1 MYIWPYFS
9 NSSENSIA
17 SSLCH
22 SLGKYLNAFSIA
34 SFFSFNDNFIG
45 FVEGDDLSKGTA
57 DVIITD
63 GFTGNVAL
71 KTAEGIAKLIAF
83 YLTDSLKSSL
93 TGKLGMFIAQN
104 SLKSLKDKIDPR
116 GNNGGF
122 FLGLNGLVVKSH
134 GGTDF
139 LGFSNAIQFSVNLA
153 RSDVSKKIS
162 DLIEENI

>member
-1 MYIWPYFS
+1 
-9 NSSENSIA
+9 
-17 SSLCH
+17 
-22 SLGKYLNAFSIA
+22 
-34 SFFSFNDNFIG
+34 
-45 FVEGDDLSKGTA
+45 
-57 DVIITD
+57 
-63 GFTGNVAL
+63 
-71 KTAEGIAKLIAF
+71 
-83 YLTDSLKSSL
+83 
-93 TGKLGMFIAQN
+93 MFIAQN

-162 DLIEENI
+162 DLIEEKYLMSGEKFFRSKVIGVGGYLPDKVVTNDELSKTVETSDEWIKERTGIQERRIADESETTSSLGIQAAKNAIKNAGYFFARHRFDNFSYGYSR